1 MSSDS
6 GDNST
11 GEQSV
16 RSTENEVKEL
26 MGLFDA
32 PAFARRGRDVE
43 WAFQKTIVVCR
54 NKRLELLEMVHCR
67 LRMWAAATTG
77 PGDWPLAFQEPI
89 DSIWCISGAPEPIWK
104 GSGTPSSKQVVQL
117 ATSLLQSVDRFNSR
131 WLAWV
136 NQLQVDS
143 INRQIDHYNKY
154 YILEKECIVGS
165 ARLAARLFQPHPR
178 IEPAWLLEQFPLLP
192 VPKLKS

>member
-1 MSSDS
+1 MTSGSDEPAS
-6 GDNST
+6 

-43 WAFQKTIVVCR
+43 WAVNKTLLLCR
-54 NKRLELLEMVHCR
+54 QKRLELLEMVHCR
-67 LRMWAAATTG
+67 LRMWSAATTG
-77 PGDWPLAFQEPI
+77 PADWPLAFQEPI
-89 DSIWCISGAPEPIWK
+89 DHIWIIAEAPEPLWK
-104 GSGTPSSKQVVQL
+104 GKKPPTRKALLQL
-117 ATSLLQSVDRFNSR
+117 STGLVQSVDRFNTR
-131 WLAWV
+131 WLQWV
-136 NQLQVDS
+136 EQLQVDS

-165 ARLAARLFQPHPR
+165 TRLAARLYQPQPR
-178 IEPAWLLEQFPLLP
+178 IEPDWLLGQFPLLP
-192 VPKLKS
+192 VPKLK

>member
-1 MSSDS
+1 MSQGSD
-6 GDNST
+6 DNS

-43 WAFQKTIVVCR
+43 WAFNKPLHLCR

-67 LRMWAAATTG
+67 LRMWTAATNG
-77 PGDWPLAFQEPI
+77 PDDWQLAFQEPI
-89 DSIWCISGAPEPIWK
+89 DCIWLIAEAPAPHWK
-104 GSGTPSSKQVVQL
+104 GGGRVPSRKQLTQLSSGLV
-117 ATSLLQSVDRFNSR
+117 QSVERFNAR
-131 WLAWV
+131 WLQWIS
-136 NQLQVDS
+136 QLQVDS

-165 ARLAARLFQPHPR
+165 ARLAARLFQPQPR
-178 IEPAWLLEQFPLLP
+178 IEPEWLLGQFPLLP
-192 VPKLKS
+192 VPKLK

>member
-1 MSSDS
+1 MSTVADDNSDS
-6 GDNST
+6 
-11 GEQSV
+11 QSV

-43 WAFQKTIVVCR
+43 WALNRTLHISR
-54 NKRLELLEMVHCR
+54 NKRLELLDMVHCR

-77 PGDWPLAFQEPI
+77 PDDWQLAFQEPVDI
-89 DSIWCISGAPEPIWK
+89 LWEISGAPAPVWK
-104 GSGTPSSKQVVQL
+104 AMKKPSSKTVL
-117 ATSLLQSVDRFNSR
+117 NLSKGLIQSVERFNTR
-131 WLAWV
+131 WTGWV
-136 NQLQVDS
+136 NELQVDS

-165 ARLAARLFQPHPR
+165 ARLAARLFEPCPR
-178 IEPAWLLEQFPLLP
+178 IEPAWLLQQFPLLP
-192 VPKLKS
+192 VPRLK